1 MCGRIIAP
9 LKMHHRIK
17 HMSLMFD
24 EEGRIQLYEFLDLI
38 LWTELYE
45 KHRPPEPVVTNT
57 KRKGYDVY
65 QVPLGLGLA
74 SFLVLKTTLYWLN
87 NN

>member
-17 HMSLMFD
+17 HMSQNFD

-38 LWTELYE
+38 LWTELYDTY
-45 KHRPPEPVVTNT
+45 KPPAPVVKNA
-57 KRKGYDVY
+57 KGKDNSIYPVR
-65 QVPLGLGLA
+65 
-74 SFLVLKTTLYWLN
+74 
-87 NN
+87 

>member
-17 HMSLMFD
+17 HMSQMFD

-38 LWTELYE
+38 LWTELYNTR
-45 KHRPPEPVVTNT
+45 RPHEPVVTNA
-57 KRKGYDVY
+57 KAKNSAIYRVQVVY
-65 QVPLGLGLA
+65 G
-74 SFLVLKTTLYWLN
+74 SVLNALN
-87 NN
+87 TVVV